1 MHPRFRPIPA
11 LGLVLFV
18 AFSVWITW
26 RAKTL
31 EHAGAGGFE
40 AQKLVNKPAPDF
52 ALESL
57 SGQRFQLSSFKGN
70 RPVIIS
76 FWASWCAPC
85 RLEMPVLRKFYNAN
99 RGRDFEI
106 LAISIDGD
114 RTAAESFAREQNLP
128 FPILLDSSQ
137 SAAKAYR
144 VDGIPM
150 LFVVDKNGVV
160 GHYHQGLDP
169 NIESVL
175 NFELGIAGP
184 AAKATVP

>member
-1 MHPRFRPIPA
+1 MDSRNRVIPA
-11 LGLVLFV
+11 LSLAIFV

-52 ALESL
+52 ALESF

-70 RPVIIS
+70 RPVVVS

-85 RLEMPVLRKFYNAN
+85 RMEMPVLRKFYNAN
-99 RGRDFEI
+99 RSRDFEI
-106 LAISIDGD
+106 LAVSIDED

-137 SAAKAYR
+137 TAAKAYR

-150 LFVVDKNGVV
+150 LFVVNKNGIVE
-160 GHYHQGLDP
+160 HYHQGLDP

-175 NFELGIAGP
+175 NFELGISSP
-184 AAKATVP
+184 TVKATIP

>member
-1 MHPRFRPIPA
+1 MNSRNRLVPVLA
-11 LGLVLFV
+11 LTIFV

-31 EHAGAGGFE
+31 EHTGAGGFE

-52 ALESL
+52 ALKSL

-70 RPVIIS
+70 RPVVVS
-76 FWASWCAPC
+76 FWASWCTPC
-85 RLEMPVLRKFYNAN
+85 RMEMPVLRKFYNAN
-99 RGRDFEI
+99 RSHNFEI
-106 LAISIDGD
+106 LAVSIDED

-137 SAAKAYR
+137 AAAKAFR

-150 LFVVDKNGVV
+150 LFVVNKNGIVE
-160 GHYHQGLDP
+160 HYHQGLDP
-169 NIESVL
+169 NIESIL
-175 NFELGIAGP
+175 NFELGISGGTM
-184 AAKATVP
+184 KATMP